1 MLQMSTDLQVNQP
14 IVEIIGDKFIR
25 IDNYISIEEFENE
38 TITVKTKIK
47 KVRILGDNLLIKFIN
62 ESEIGITGVVKS
74 IEFF

>member
-1 MLQMSTDLQVNQP
+1 MSTDLQVNQP